1 MVWRFIAKRVL
12 VAILQL
18 IGISLVVFF
27 LVRGL
32 DADPV
37 ARIVGLNAT
46 EEAVKQATESLGL
59 HEAKLQQLGNY
70 LGLFSSSG
78 DPGILQG
85 TLGDSWVT
93 GSSILEEVT
102 RFLPIT
108 LELITY
114 ALIIA
119 FLLALPLGM
128 SSGTRPGGFA
138 DRFTFVWGL
147 FAGSQPE
154 FWWGL
159 MFVFVFFFVFQQAGW
174 PAAPAPLGRL
184 NPFLTAP
191 ESITGFIMIDS
202 ILRGRFDV
210 WIDAG
215 KHLMLP
221 VFTLVFVVSGPIVKM
236 VRQNMLRV
244 LRSDYILYA
253 RSAGLSRQ
261 KVARYALRA
270 ALAPAMTLTAI
281 IYGFL
286 LGGAVPVELIYS
298 LGGIGEY
305 SIRSILNLDFPAI
318 QGTVLVIAIVSL
330 VIYLAIDILHAF
342 LDPRIAF

>member
-1 MVWRFIAKRVL
+1 MVWRFIAKRV
-12 VAILQL
+12 AIALLQL

-27 LVRGL
+27 LIRGL

-46 EEAVKQATESLGL
+46 PEAVTQATESLGL
-59 HEAKLQQLGNY
+59 HESQLQQLANY
-70 LGLFSSSG
+70 LGIFSTS
-78 DPGILQG
+78 DKDGIMQG

-102 RFLPIT
+102 RFLPVT

-114 ALIIA
+114 SLILA
-119 FLLALPLGM
+119 FLMALPLGM

-159 MFVFVFFFVFQQAGW
+159 MFVFVFFFLFQQAGL
-174 PAAPAPLGRL
+174 PSAPAPLGRL
-184 NPFLTAP
+184 NPFLTTP
-191 ESITGFIMIDS
+191 DPVTGFILIDS

-210 WIDAG
+210 LYDAAR
-215 KHLMLP
+215 HLMLP

-253 RSAGLSRQ
+253 RSAGLPRN

-318 QGTVLVIAIVSL
+318 QGTVLVIAVVSL